1 MDDFDAITK
10 PEKGADSTVAL
21 FLGLYLVVLAFF
33 ILLVSISTLEES
45 KSQTVMDSLSSAFTT
60 IVPPSADLQSFRSK
74 DGDVLAAQEF
84 QEQVTGIFATSV
96 AIEKV
101 EIVQPGKLMRVVLK
115 SDSLFVSGEATIRD
129 SMYPMLDRTV
139 ASLSN
144 RPAGMRFDLEFIIG
158 VPTIGGKSMPIV
170 ETLEMTRAGNFAK
183 AMFERGIPPDSVSVG
198 MRPSRADEVVLWFY
212 TRDIEGTKL
221 KFKED
226 TNTTD
231 GADNIKGGNG
241 AGGAQ

>member
-1 MDDFDAITK
+1 MDDFESIDV
-10 PEKGADSTVAL
+10 PEKPGDQTVAL

-33 ILLVSISTLEES
+33 ILLVSISTLEEA
-45 KSQTVMDSLSSAFTT
+45 KSAKVMDSLSSAFTT

-84 QEQVTGIFATSV
+84 QEQVTGIFATAM

-101 EIVQPGKLMRVVLK
+101 EVVQPGKIMRVVLK
-115 SDSLFVSGEATIRD
+115 SNSLFTTGEATIRP

-144 RPAGMRFDLEFIIG
+144 RPAGMRFDLEFLIG
-158 VPTIGGKSMPIV
+158 VPTIGGGKSMPIV

-198 MRPSRADEVVLWFY
+198 MRPSRADEAVLWFY
-212 TRDIEGTKL
+212 TRDIESTKL

-226 TNTTD
+226 TENQV
-231 GADNIKGGNG
+231 APP
-241 AGGAQ
+241 Q

>member
-10 PEKGADSTVAL
+10 PEMRGGSTIAL

-45 KSQTVMDSLSSAFTT
+45 KSKKVMDSLSSTFTT

-84 QEQVTGIFATSV
+84 QEQVTGIFATSI

-101 EIVQPGKLMRVVLK
+101 EVVQPGKIMRVVLK
-115 SDSLFVSGEATIRD
+115 SDSLFVTGEAVIRD
-129 SMYPMLDRTV
+129 AMIPLLDRAV

-158 VPTIGGKSMPIV
+158 VETVGGAKSMPIV
-170 ETLEMTRAGNFAK
+170 ETLGMTRAGSFAQ

-198 MRPSRADEVVLWFY
+198 MRPSRPDEVVLWFY
-212 TRDIEGTKL
+212 TRDIESSKL

-226 TNTTD
+226 PELQEET
-231 GADNIKGGNG
+231 
-241 AGGAQ
+241 Q

>member
-1 MDDFDAITK
+1 MDDFESIDAPEK
-10 PEKGADSTVAL
+10 PEDHTVAL

-45 KSQTVMDSLSSAFTT
+45 KSQKVMDSLSSAFTT
-60 IVPPSADLQSFRSK
+60 IVPPSAELQSFRSK

-101 EIVQPGKLMRVVLK
+101 EVVQPGKLMRVVLK
-115 SDSLFVSGEATIRD
+115 SDSLFTTGEATIRP
-129 SMYPMLDRTV
+129 SMYPLLDRTV

-144 RPAGMRFDLEFIIG
+144 RPKGMRFDLELLIG
-158 VPTIGGKSMPIV
+158 VPTVGGGKSMPIV

-183 AMFERGIPPDSVSVG
+183 AMFERGIPPDSLSVG
-198 MRPSRADEVVLWFY
+198 MRPSRADETVLWFY
-212 TRDIEGTKL
+212 TRDIEETKL
-221 KFKED
+221 KFRED
-226 TNTTD
+226 TENQV
-231 GADNIKGGNG
+231 NP
-241 AGGAQ
+241 QQ

>member
-1 MDDFDAITK
+1 MDDFDTTTQ

-45 KSQTVMDSLSSAFTT
+45 KSKTVMDSLSSAFTT
-60 IVPPSADLQSFRSK
+60 IVPPSSDLQSFRSK

-101 EIVQPGKLMRVVLK
+101 EIVQPGKLMRVVFK
-115 SDSLFVSGEATIRD
+115 SDSLFVSGRAEIRD

-144 RPAGMRFDLEFIIG
+144 RPAGMR
-158 VPTIGGKSMPIV
+158 
-170 ETLEMTRAGNFAK
+170 
-183 AMFERGIPPDSVSVG
+183 
-198 MRPSRADEVVLWFY
+198 SRIALL
-212 TRDIEGTKL
+212 R
-221 KFKED
+221 
-226 TNTTD
+226 
-231 GADNIKGGNG
+231 
-241 AGGAQ
+241 